1 MPRWSTPSFRPNA
14 QYVREMKR
22 FGVLP
27 ASFEATGDTL
37 DVFRLD
43 QDYWRLLA
51 TRPVP

>member
-1 MPRWSTPSFRPNA
+1 MR
-14 QYVREMKR
+14 R

-27 ASFEATGDTL
+27 VSFDATRDPV